1 MRRKANILRHQG
13 TAVQFSRQNLLVCQ
27 APYSAPCS
35 TLPSCPSYRACPR
48 SGDQAGFPVPLLYT
62 TFPCRSNNALRCDG
76 KCSALRRP
84 TQHAAMTFA
93 PRCDFCR
100 TSLPDGKESDRYLP
114 QPLSTLQETAF
125 TDKQEA
131 TSRLKQSLSQN
142 RSKTFQRQKQ
152 SLSKTEA
159 KPFPNNRDIIPRH
172 AKSPPP
178 DMGEG
183 LLLPNIYIPAA
194 AHELSIC
201 NCMPEIKTGQ
211 SSPFAP
217 PRQKPESNKSPLS
230 SRHGKSPFLQSRLW
244 HLARRLPGLHSASA
258 GQTTH
263 RCRLPVRCS
272 ARPAHR

>member
-13 TAVQFSRQNLLVCQ
+13 TAVQFSRRNLLICQ
-27 APYSAPCS
+27 APHSAPCS
-35 TLPSCPSYRACPR
+35 TLHSCPSHRACPR
-48 SGDQAGFPVPLLYT
+48 SGGQAGFPMPLLCT
-62 TFPCRSNNALRCDG
+62 TFPFSSNNALRCDG

-100 TSLPDGKESDRYLP
+100 TSLPDGKESDRIP
-114 QPLSTLQETAF
+114 STTAF
-125 TDKQEA
+125 HLT
-131 TSRLKQSLSQN
+131 RN
-142 RSKTFQRQKQ
+142 RFYRQTR
-152 SLSKTEA
+152 SNFKTEA
-159 KPFPNNRDIIPRH
+159 KPFPNNRDTIPRH

-201 NCMPEIKTGQ
+201 NCMPEIKNGQ

-217 PRQKPESNKSPLS
+217 PRQNPESSNSLLS

-258 GQTTH
+258 GQTT
-263 RCRLPVRCS
+263 RCCRLPVRCS

>member
-13 TAVQFSRQNLLVCQ
+13 TAVQFLRRNLLVCQ

-35 TLPSCPSYRACPR
+35 TLPSCPCHRACPR
-48 SGDQAGFPVPLLYT
+48 SGDQAGFPIPLLCT

-100 TSLPDGKESDRYLP
+100 TSLPDGKESDRKP
-114 QPLSTLQETAF
+114 STTAF
-125 TDKQEA
+125 HLT
-131 TSRLKQSLSQN
+131 RN
-142 RSKTFQRQKQ
+142 RFYRQAR
-152 SLSKTEA
+152 SNFKTEA
-159 KPFPNNRDIIPRH
+159 KPFPEQKQSLFQITGTLSQDTQK
-172 AKSPPP
+172 ALPP

-244 HLARRLPGLHSASA
+244 HLTRRLPGPHSASA
-258 GQTTH
+258 GQTM
-263 RCRLPVRCS
+263 RCCRLPVRCS